1 MAVITPFLTVSPK
14 VILAGETVVLTWG
27 GSDPGSTYYVQRSSN
42 NGSSWGAVLSNTSLT
57 THSLAINVNTLFR
70 VRAYKNGEYSS
81 YSTIESVTVAV
92 PLTVPVVTVSPTS
105 LPGGGLATISWT
117 DSGVG
122 ADYDIQKSVDNG
134 VTWTNIATG
143 YTSLSITDNV
153 TKTTQYRVRAHR
165 NVTYTDY
172 SIPKEVVYIDL
183 PTTPSVLIPAS
194 ITVSTAFNV
203 SWSGGNGGTF
213 YVERSINGGTYT
225 VLLSNTTATSKSE
238 TPTSSWTSVRYRVR
252 AYLNG
257 YYSDYGYSNTINIR
271 AQTPTVTI
279 PSKIMQR
286 NDFTVSWS
294 SATTGSVYTV
304 ERSIN
309 GGTYTAILTS
319 TSSTSKV
326 ETPLDTW
333 TSVRYRVTA
342 NHGGANSVLGYSSTV
357 TVDPF
362 FPKLKVMQGGGVK
375 TGIAGWVLVGG
386 VLKRVKDIWIMTG
399 GVLKKLS

>member
-1 MAVITPFLTVSPK
+1 MAVITPFLSVSPR

-27 GSDPGSTYYVQRSSN
+27 GSDPGSTYYVQRSGN
-42 NGSSWGAVLSNTSLT
+42 NGLSWGAVLSNTTLT
-57 THSLAINVNTLFR
+57 THSLAINVDTLFR

-81 YSTIESVTVAV
+81 YSTIESVTVAA

-105 LPGGGLATISWT
+105 LPGGGLVTISWT
-117 DSGVG
+117 DSGIG

-134 VTWTNIATG
+134 ATWTNIATG

-194 ITVSTAFNV
+194 IAVGSAFSV

-213 YVERSINGGTYT
+213 YVERSINDAAYT
-225 VLLSNTTATSKSE
+225 VLLSNTTTTSKSE

-257 YYSDYGYSNTINIR
+257 YYSDYGYSNKINIR

-279 PSKIMQR
+279 PSKIKQG

-304 ERSIN
+304 ERSVN
-309 GGTYTAILTS
+309 GGSYSRLLTNTTT
-319 TSSTSKV
+319 TSMT
-326 ETPLDTW
+326 ETPLETW
-333 TSVRYRVTA
+333 TSVRYRVIA
-342 NHGGANSVLGYSSTV
+342 NHGGANSEWGYSSTV
-357 TVDPF
+357 TVYPL
-362 FPKLKVMQGGGVK
+362 FPKLKVMQGGVVR
-375 TGIAGWVLVGG
+375 TGIDGWVKVNGTLR
-386 VLKRVKDIWIMTG
+386 KITDIWVMVNGT
-399 GVLKKLS
+399 LRKS